1 MNVLKQ
7 ATKEKLAE
15 YLRMR
20 MNQKIKSPNVAVSGL
35 TGDGNV
41 TTTPP
46 VKSAVV
52 RTPQLTAGDTSK
64 GQKEG
69 LAYDASGK
77 ARGFNMEYY
86 ARPEV
91 KESVKKA
98 RAEQARKDAIAEK
111 KRNSGFIGAGNRRG
125 N

>member
-15 YLRMR
+15 YLKMR
-20 MNQKIKSPNVAVSGL
+20 QNQKIKSPNVAVSGL

-41 TTTPP
+41 STTPP

-52 RTPQLTAGDTSK
+52 KTPQLTQADTTK

-69 LAYDASGK
+69 LAYDSTGK
-77 ARGFNMEYY
+77 ARGFSKSYY

-91 KESVKKA
+91 QASVAKA